1 MQIGMKTMCI
11 FIVLVEHTEFER
23 AEKQPQLLQT

>member
-1 MQIGMKTMCI
+1 MQIGMKMCI
-11 FIVLVEHTEFER
+11 FIVLVEHIEFER

>member
-11 FIVLVEHTEFER
+11 FIVLVEHIVFER
-23 AEKQPQLLQT
+23 AEKQPLLQT